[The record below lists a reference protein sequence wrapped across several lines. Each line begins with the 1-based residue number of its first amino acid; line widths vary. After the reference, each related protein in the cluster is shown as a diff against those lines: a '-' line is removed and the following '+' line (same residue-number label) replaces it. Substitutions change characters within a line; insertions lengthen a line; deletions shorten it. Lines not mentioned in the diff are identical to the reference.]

1 VGTSKALPFSVEE
14 FQTRLANVRSEM
26 KRRDLNALLL
36 FNPENIYYLTGY
48 ASLSY
53 FVYQSLLVTHD
64 APPLMIG
71 RLLIEK
77 TYREN
82 TWSEAIR
89 PYTDTDDPIQVTAA
103 AVTDAKVGGGR
114 IGIEESSGYL
124 NVQQHRKLVD
134 LLPQAKLVDGSGVV
148 EGHRLVKSPAEID
161 YIREAARLS
170 DLGIE
175 AAVNAIK
182 EGVTEDQVAAV
193 LYHEMIRHGCEYF
206 SLPLLI
212 GSGPRSWGSFS
223 TWAGR
228 RIQRGDAILLE
239 TFGTVKRYSAALET
253 SVILG
258 EATREQA
265 RGFEAVTAGIQAAI
279 AAVKPAATAHDV
291 DAALQGSFNRRIAIL
306 EPSDLGR
313 AAPFF
318 EPNHADLLLPN
329 IRPVHADLV
338 NNLLRGYR
346 VVRARR
352 NLQNEMRHHGDI
364 DRLLARAVND
374 HDFLAVNRCL
384 QLAAGRP
391 HHFHALEVEIL

>member
-1 VGTSKALPFSVEE
+1 MGTSKALPFSVEE

-26 KRRDLNALLL
+26 KRRDLDALLL

-71 RLLIEK
+71 RRLVER
-77 TYREN
+77 TYREI
-82 TWSEAIR
+82 TWSEVIR

-124 NVQQHRKLVD
+124 NVQQHRKLVG
-134 LLPQAKLVDGSGVV
+134 LLPQAKLGDGSGVV
-148 EGHRLVKSPAEID
+148 EGPRLVKSPAEIA

-182 EGVTEDQVAAV
+182 EGVSEDQVAAV

-206 SLPLLI
+206 SLPLLV

-291 DAALQGSFNRRIAIL
+291 DAALQGSFTQAGLKQYHPHRSGYSLGINFPPDPTERSLSLKPGEHTSLVPGMVFHIL
-306 EPSDLGR
+306 S
-313 AAPFF
+313 
-318 EPNHADLLLPN
+318 
-329 IRPVHADLV
+329 
-338 NNLLRGYR
+338 NLFIEG
-346 VVRARR
+346 V
-352 NLQNEMRHHGDI
+352 GG
-364 DRLLARAVND
+364 
-374 HDFLAVNRCL
+374 
-384 QLAAGRP
+384 LAATHTVLVTPDGR
-391 HHFHALEVEIL
+391 EVLTKYRHRLTC